1 MLTAL
6 ACSIAG
12 IGFESSV
19 LTYFGSL
26 AQDIHHIVGGDANPH
41 GPLVYVLT
49 GTSLVFCAIAAIVAT
64 VFVKCARP
72 RANACL
78 LGLHSSASRPS
89 RLRKHEATPADRCSL
104 WSTEADCA

>member
-1 MLTAL
+1 M
-6 ACSIAG
+6 
-12 IGFESSV
+12 

-26 AQDIHHIVGGDANPH
+26 AQDIHHIVGGEANPH

-72 RANACL
+72 ACVP
-78 LGLHSSASRPS
+78 H
-89 RLRKHEATPADRCSL
+89 HHH
-104 WSTEADCA
+104 